1 MLLEARLAT
10 MTSSLPSRFTSGTMT
25 TTGEAPTEY
34 ETGGWKVP
42 SPLPS
47 RMLMALA
54 FPSTTTRSLFAS
66 PLKRP
71 TATEIGPLPA
81 AKAREARNEMFWP
94 FRPALPASTSR
105 KKQTERKVMDFLKRN
120 ASGLIAVQNWPEVA
134 IYPQAITRTGRDT
147 QDVIGSS
154 CVCQF
159 YHMG

>member
-10 MTSSLPSRFTSGTMT
+10 MTSSLPSRFTSATMT
-25 TTGEAPTEY
+25 KTGEAPTEY

-81 AKAREARNEMFWP
+81 GEAREARNEMFWP

-105 KKQTERKVMDFLKRN
+105 ATQTERKVMGFLKRN
-120 ASGLIAVQNWPEVA
+120 ALRADRRPKLARGCDLSPCAYQNRAGHP
-134 IYPQAITRTGRDT
+134 
-147 QDVIGSS
+147 
-154 CVCQF
+154 
-159 YHMG
+159 